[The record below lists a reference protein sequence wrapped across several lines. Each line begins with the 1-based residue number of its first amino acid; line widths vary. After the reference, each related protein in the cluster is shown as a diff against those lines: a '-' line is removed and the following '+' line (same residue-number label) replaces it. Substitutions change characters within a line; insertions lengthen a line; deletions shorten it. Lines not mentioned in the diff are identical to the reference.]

1 MLAQLRAIDAVPA
14 GFRGT
19 IGWSKAD
26 PDHGLE
32 LQLRWPKLWIRLGP
46 PVDLRQKL
54 RAAALVLQAFPTVA
68 TREGLSYVD
77 VSAPARPAVMPTT
90 PDPATASLAHRLHD
104 HGRCGKRRTRRRRRP
119 PRRRRHDRHHD
130 VLNLS

>member
-54 RAAALVLQAFPTVA
+54 RAAALVLQAFPTIA

-90 PDPATASLAHRLHD
+90 PDPATASLAHRHHD
-104 HGRCGKRRTRRRRRP
+104 RRPMREARTRRRRRNA
-119 PRRRRHDRHHD
+119 RAATDD
-130 VLNLS
+130 ATTVLNLS